1 MKHALPRQVR
11 TTQRSPPQS
20 GTTTGTA
27 VPLRISGRYGSS
39 VTGPTQ
45 TFPPEPASVRAARRW
60 LAAALSDR
68 GLESASDAAA
78 SLVSE
83 LATNCVIHAR
93 TPFTVDVA
101 QQGDVVRVSVSDS
114 SPVQARMRSYGLD
127 STTGRGLRLVASLA
141 STWGVEG
148 DRGGKTVWFE
158 VPAGTD
164 DRPAVPWG
172 DENMDAEALLSQ
184 YDDDAGDQ
192 AFRARL
198 QSRVAWAA

>member
-1 MKHALPRQVR
+1 M
-11 TTQRSPPQS
+11 S
-20 GTTTGTA
+20 
-27 VPLRISGRYGSS
+27 
-39 VTGPTQ
+39 GPTQ

-60 LAAALSDR
+60 LTTVLTER
-68 GLESASDAAA
+68 GLASASDAAA

-101 QQGDVVRVSVSDS
+101 QQGDVARVSVSDS

-148 DRGGKTVWFE
+148 DRSGKTVWFE
-158 VPAGTD
+158 VAAGSD
-164 DRPAVPWG
+164 DRPAIAWHDDTTGG
-172 DENMDAEALLSQ
+172 DVDALLSQ
-184 YDDDAGDQ
+184 YGDDDVGDQ
-192 AFRARL
+192 AVRARL
-198 QSRVAWAA
+198 RAAAARRAA